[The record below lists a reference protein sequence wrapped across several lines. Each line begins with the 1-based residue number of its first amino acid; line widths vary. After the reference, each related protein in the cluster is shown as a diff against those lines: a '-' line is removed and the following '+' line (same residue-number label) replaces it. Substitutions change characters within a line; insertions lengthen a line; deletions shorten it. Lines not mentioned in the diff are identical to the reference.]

1 MLFRC
6 KNDSQQT
13 VINLEPEKSRGR
25 VSEGAAPR
33 DRKGRNIRGREERVQ
48 AKTFGPDFYNS
59 SVSSLS
65 LSLSLS
71 P

>member
-33 DRKGRNIRGREERVQ
+33 DRKGRNIRGREERERVQ

-65 LSLSLS
+65 LS